1 MAIDLFGDLD
11 LEASP
16 AARVPPGLYPD
27 GLPSLARTFP
37 PAPFI
42 YTGAMENHPE
52 VIARLAGERALWGN
66 SPETVRRVRD
76 PLQVRAALLDAG
88 IPSPRCAVGR
98 RPGEAGCR
106 WLRKPLAGAGGRGI
120 GFAPRRGGPWDAAVY
135 FQEWIEGR
143 SFSAIFVAAGGR
155 ALHLGTTVQLV
166 GESEFGARP
175 FAYCGSLGPALLR
188 KKAAERIRR
197 IGDVLAARFGLVGI
211 FGVDLV
217 LSGGTPFAVEVNP
230 RYTAS
235 VEVLEETLGIPALAL
250 HARACRGLPL
260 TLPPSARRARSGE
273 WQGKAILFAKK
284 EVVPAEET
292 LPARA
297 RDLPREGER
306 IRPGRPVCTIFA
318 RGRTAAACRRA
329 LVRAARAA
337 YRRMAARSA
346 ARSRR

>member
-11 LEASP
+11 LAASP
-16 AARVPPGLYPD
+16 AARIAPGLYPV
-27 GLPSLARTFP
+27 GLPRLARRFP

-52 VIARLAGERALWGN
+52 VIARLAGERELWGN

-88 IPSPRCAVGR
+88 IPSPRCAVGS

-106 WLRKPLAGAGGRGI
+106 WLRKPLAGAGGRRI

-197 IGDVLAARFGLVGI
+197 IGDVLAARLHADPG
-211 FGVDLV
+211 GVRYASPGERVPRPAGADALEGA
-217 LSGGTPFAVEVNP
+217 SGGRTTLDGTSFDAPLAAGTYFFIQGARRVGALVVNP
-230 RYTAS
+230 
-235 VEVLEETLGIPALAL
+235 EVAESQLD
-250 HARACRGLPL
+250 RW
-260 TLPPSARRARSGE
+260 PPDELKQRIVSANA
-273 WQGKAILFAKK
+273 
-284 EVVPAEET
+284 
-292 LPARA
+292 
-297 RDLPREGER
+297 
-306 IRPGRPVCTIFA
+306 
-318 RGRTAAACRRA
+318 
-329 LVRAARAA
+329 RAARD
-337 YRRMAARSA
+337 RDEWVRLSFSGAARRSLVVPLLVA
-346 ARSRR
+346 ALLVLGVETVAATTGGRWGRAQQ